1 MGDAAQV
8 VRFAD
13 GEGYERFMGRW
24 SRVAGR
30 LFLDW
35 LSLPS
40 GLKWLDVGCG
50 TGAFTEILKQ
60 SSGASEI
67 VAIDPSTAQI
77 SYAQSRNSAEGIQ
90 FQVADARS
98 MPFDNER
105 FDVAASAL
113 VLNFI
118 PDREKALAEM
128 RRVVRRGGTAA
139 AYVWDFANRRGTSQ
153 HLHSAVMELEG
164 PGYRPA
170 ELNAEST
177 TQESLK
183 ALFEAAGLTDVV
195 TRSFE
200 ISVTHRDFDDYWDS
214 HTKFTSPIASHI
226 QSMTEENRHRLK
238 QTVKAKLPIDD
249 HGAISFTARVNAV
262 RGSG

>member
-1 MGDAAQV
+1 MSDTSQV
-8 VRFAD
+8 ARFTD

-30 LFLDW
+30 IFLDW

-40 GLKWLDVGCG
+40 ELKWLDVGCG
-50 TGAFTEILKQ
+50 TGAFTEIIKQ
-60 SSGASEI
+60 LSGASEI
-67 VAIDPSTAQI
+67 VAIDPSTAQV
-77 SYAQSRNSAEGIQ
+77 SYAQSRESAEGIQ

-98 MPFDNER
+98 MPFANER
-105 FDVAASAL
+105 FDVAVSAL

-118 PDREKALAEM
+118 PDRGKAVSEM

-139 AYVWDFANRRGTSQ
+139 AYVWDFAGRRGTSQ

-170 ELNAEST
+170 GLNAEST
-177 TQESLK
+177 TQENLK
-183 ALFEAAGLTDVV
+183 ALFEAAGLTEVV
-195 TRSFE
+195 THSFE

-214 HTKFTSPIASHI
+214 HTKFTSPIGSHI
-226 QSMTEENRHRLK
+226 QSMTEENRQRLR
-238 QTVKAKLPIDD
+238 QMVKARLPIDD
-249 HGAISFTARVNAV
+249 HGTISYSARVNAV
-262 RGSG
+262 KGLV

>member
-1 MGDAAQV
+1 VDVKIQRDSMDTRDPKRSFVVGLSCILIFLDSGGSMADSAQV

-50 TGAFTEILKQ
+50 TSAFTEIIRE

-67 VAIDPSTAQI
+67 IAIDPSTSQI
-77 SYAQSRNSAEGIQ
+77 SYAQSRKGAEGIH

-98 MPFDNER
+98 MPFDDER

-118 PDREKALAEM
+118 PDREKAVSEM

-153 HLHSAVMELEG
+153 HLHSAVSELEG
-164 PGYRPA
+164 RGIPPCGTQCRKH
-170 ELNAEST
+170 NTGES
-177 TQESLK
+177 K
-183 ALFEAAGLTDVV
+183 G
-195 TRSFE
+195 
-200 ISVTHRDFDDYWDS
+200 
-214 HTKFTSPIASHI
+214 
-226 QSMTEENRHRLK
+226 
-238 QTVKAKLPIDD
+238 
-249 HGAISFTARVNAV
+249 AV
-262 RGSG
+262 RSSRFDRCGYPFIRSLSDTPRL